1 MDRSKA
7 VQAIR
12 KRLFALGCPFSEEE
26 NLLSK
31 QNSVNIAAWLEDQCI
46 RLYDLEMRGPLRTNN
61 ENWNQ
66 AFTKYLKDLSC
77 PYVGNGFCE
86 DNKIICFLWIA
97 SHAVTVEYEDN
108 CDKYN
113 IIPIDTDLSA
123 EEIES
128 LNELRDGLLR
138 IASLMNVSIVD
149 TNDISGIIDA
159 LEEEVNQ
166 LKSQVVDGKIK
177 ELPWKLE
184 DLPIT
189 INTENPRL
197 RNAMCVMECLYNE
210 DVREIQDKINYIIE
224 QVQILTAHPST
235 DASLGVVGFFLVCW

>member
-1 MDRSKA
+1 MGSR
-7 VQAIR
+7 
-12 KRLFALGCPFSEEE
+12 
-26 NLLSK
+26 
-31 QNSVNIAAWLEDQCI
+31 
-46 RLYDLEMRGPLRTNN
+46 YDLEMRGPLRTNN

-66 AFTKYLKDLSC
+66 AFTKVSIRVDHSEQYLKDLSC

-86 DNKIICFLWIA
+86 DNKIICSLWIA

-108 CDKYN
+108 CIHILSFCSLGDKYN

-189 INTENPRL
+189 INTESQFL
-197 RNAMCVMECLYNE
+197 VLCLL
-210 DVREIQDKINYIIE
+210 
-224 QVQILTAHPST
+224 QIL
-235 DASLGVVGFFLVCW
+235 VCGMRCV